1 MKTVVGIFTS
11 SREAGRAIDGL
22 QRIGIA
28 RENVN
33 FIAPGASEKE
43 LEAVPTTDAEQPGVG
58 KALGGLVGGALGAAG
73 GMQLGT
79 AVASLVIP
87 GVGPIVAIGAAAAA
101 LLGVGGAIGGAAAGG
116 SLENAVSQ
124 GLPKDELFIYED
136 ALRKGRTVV
145 IALAEDGEQADAAR
159 EILIQAGA
167 ESLDAARENWWV
179 GLRDAEEEAYSAP
192 GRSFKLDEPHYRS
205 GFEAALQRGLRG
217 QSYEEAREELRRR
230 YPEFYE
236 EESFRRGYERGRAHS
251 TGQNDMSAWRR

>member
-1 MKTVVGIFTS
+1 MKTVVGIFAS
-11 SREAGRAIDGL
+11 SREAGRGIDGL

-43 LEAVPTTDAEQPGVG
+43 LVGVPTTDAEQPGVG
-58 KALGGLVGGALGAAG
+58 KAVGGLVGGALGAAG

-79 AVASLVIP
+79 AVASLVLP

-101 LLGVGGAIGGAAAGG
+101 LLGVGGAIGGAVAGE

-136 ALRKGRTVV
+136 ALRKGRAVV

-159 EILIQAGA
+159 ETLIQAGA

-179 GLRDAEEEAYSAP
+179 GLRDAEEEAYTAP
-192 GRSFKLDEPHYRS
+192 GRSFKLDEPLYRR

-217 QSYEEAREELRRR
+217 QPYEEARGELRRR
-230 YPEFYE
+230 FPESYE
-236 EESFRRGYERGRAHS
+236 EESFRRGYERGKGFNEAS
-251 TGQNDMSAWRR
+251 KDTYKG